1 MSGVLTVN
9 GVDVG
14 SLNMEI
20 TALGPAWSTPQVV
33 RNYIRIPGRFGAVPQ
48 GLAEGMEKR
57 IPIQIHLTS
66 ALVSNRQAWRDL
78 VVRHLAGL
86 MRLEWSDAPGRQQWA
101 LIDQMDQ
108 ASLFETIQYVRGN
121 LRITTELVIPDAVS
135 WATHPNVLALPAG
148 TPVEAQLGT
157 VPAAPRISIPGPWT
171 DLRIS
176 VLSPSLEE
184 MHALQLIGSIGPDDV
199 AEIDS
204 ALPSIVV
211 EDTSTGERV
220 RRTDL
225 FSEGEFP
232 ILDPQLGMGAA
243 MPLIESSAAG
253 VAIYSRAWA

>member
-20 TALGPAWSTPQVV
+20 TALGPAWSTPEVV

-66 ALVSNRQAWRDL
+66 AQVSDRQAWRDA

-86 MRLEWSDAPGRQQWA
+86 MKLEWSDAPGRLQWA
-101 LIDQMDQ
+101 LIDEMDQ

-121 LRITTELVIPDAVS
+121 LRISTELVVPDAVS
-135 WATHPNVLALPAG
+135 WSSHPTILSLPAG

-157 VPAAPRISIPGPWT
+157 APATPRITVPGPWT
-171 DLRIS
+171 DLRVSI
-176 VLSPSLEE
+176 LGPYLEE
-184 MHALQLIGSIGPDDV
+184 ISALQLVGSIGADDV
-199 AEIDS
+199 VELDS
-204 ALPSIVV
+204 SLVSIVV

-220 RRTDL
+220 RRMDL
-225 FSEGEFP
+225 FDS
-232 ILDPQLGMGAA
+232 
-243 MPLIESSAAG
+243 
-253 VAIYSRAWA
+253 